1 MNTSAFRAIRG
12 IEVREASKDSGFI
25 GVLEGYAAV
34 FNSDSV
40 PFTGYEKP
48 WVERIAP
55 GAFTRSLREH
65 PDVKALWSH
74 RSDAI
79 IGRAPDTLKLEEDA
93 RGLRVQI
100 MLIDTQ
106 QNRDI
111 LASVRAKQ
119 VDAMS
124 FGFTAKSVRW
134 DEGDERDVR
143 TLEDVTLDEVSPVVW
158 PAYTDTVLSAR
169 SAVIGT
175 GHDAVAEFRAL
186 STERATHFA
195 ESAKAKQA
203 AGEATQ
209 NTIRGM
215 ALRFL

>member
-12 IEVREASKDSGFI
+12 IEVREAPKDSKFI

-79 IGRAPDTLKLEEDA
+79 IGRAPDTLKIEEDST
-93 RGLRVQI
+93 GLRVQI

-119 VDAMS
+119 IDAMS

-134 DEGDERDVR
+134 DEEAERDVR
-143 TLEDVTLDEVSPVVW
+143 TLLDVTLDEVSPVVW
-158 PAYTDTVLSAR
+158 PAYTDTSLSAR
-169 SAVIGT
+169 SAVICT
-175 GHDAVAEFRAL
+175 GHTDTEFRTL
-186 STERATHFA
+186 STERANHFA
-195 ESAKAKQA
+195 ESAKARRA
-203 AGEATQ
+203 ADEANQ
-209 NTIRGM
+209 NAIRGM